1 MRGLEI
7 QQKILTVGIGVIKL
21 PQCSWIET
29 CKYLMIVDRYY
40 SQIRYGQSHSL
51 ATLLKRTQLQM
62 FSCEFV
68 NILRLTLNSTSKND
82 C

>member
-29 CKYLMIVDRYY
+29 CKYLMIIIVIVRRYDMVK
-40 SQIRYGQSHSL
+40 
-51 ATLLKRTQLQM
+51 ATAWRHY
-62 FSCEFV
+62 
-68 NILRLTLNSTSKND
+68 
-82 C
+82 

>member
-29 CKYLMIVDRYY
+29 CKYLMIVDRYC

-51 ATLLKRTQLQM
+51 ATLLKRT
-62 FSCEFV
+62 
-68 NILRLTLNSTSKND
+68 
-82 C
+82 